1 MARKKDKKPKRK
13 RGNHLINRDDQAKL
27 EDILGALQE
36 EDPSDIRERITSPRL
51 ARLVLEQVPPDEAL
65 SRPLVFAIK
74 GAFPHDKTVQKSLK
88 RFLFKLKQK
97 GISIPELEE
106 RKDTKPLVRGPDPSE
121 PIAYTGPIDGAGNRP
136 LFLAI
141 PRVPKGFDVGI
152 GIANDELGFRD
163 FLAGTQSKKRMKEL
177 KAFFFEQ
184 VRDPLETS
192 LAHIAQ
198 IMEMAY
204 ARHESTG
211 DEASQ
216 GYLKIRPWILENAT
230 LPEGPLVYQFISPQ
244 EISRSLLT
252 ASQIDR
258 LLDHRLMETW
268 IVDPAAIESPMEEIQ
283 KAKESP
289 ILISDT
295 QRAGRIEEI
304 KAEAIARIYPGEKR
318 RLVKRRLEEM
328 ALVLFK
334 MEEEQY
340 AKIALAAAISL
351 DEDDTIFGVNPF
363 LTALVTRSMEFYS
376 KMTEDQEGS
385 KILRSPS
392 SSNIIVP

>member
-13 RGNHLINRDDQAKL
+13 RGNHPISSDDQAKL
-27 EDILGALQE
+27 EDILGALKDQG
-36 EDPSDIRERITSPRL
+36 PSNIRERVTSPRL
-51 ARLVLEQVPPDEAL
+51 ACLALEQVPPDEAL
-65 SRPLVFAIK
+65 ARPLLIAIK
-74 GAFPHDKTVQKSLK
+74 GTFPHDKTVQKSVK
-88 RFLFKLKQK
+88 RFLFKLKQR

-106 RKDTKPLVRGPDPSE
+106 RKDTRPLVRGPDPGE

-152 GIANDELGFRD
+152 GVANDALGFRD
-163 FLAGTQSKKRMKEL
+163 FVVGIQSKKRMQEL
-177 KAFFFEQ
+177 KSFFFEQ

-192 LAHIAQ
+192 LPHIAQ

-216 GYLKIRPWILENAT
+216 GYLRIRPWILENAT
-230 LPEGPLVYQFISPQ
+230 VPERPLVYEFISPQ

-252 ASQIDR
+252 ASQIER
-258 LLDHRLMETW
+258 LLHHRLMETW
-268 IVDPAAIESPMEEIQ
+268 IVDPAAIESLMEEIQ

-289 ILISDT
+289 IFMSDT
-295 QRAGRIEEI
+295 QRATRIEEI
-304 KAEAIARIYPGEKR
+304 KAEAIAKIYPGEKR
-318 RLVKRRLEEM
+318 RLLKRRLEEM

-363 LTALVTRSMEFYS
+363 LMALVTRSMEFYL
-376 KMTEDQEGS
+376 KVAEDQEES

-392 SSNIIVP
+392 SNIIVP